1 MTDVQRFRQS
11 GYDNSLVPSTNDL
24 DAHYMFYK
32 DHAVVV
38 SLLREVIL
46 DRDSQIEMLGVQ
58 NNRLLNIIDR
68 MLEEQR
74 S

>member
-11 GYDNSLVPSTNDL
+11 GYDNSLVPSTNEG

-38 SLLREVIL
+38 SLLRE
-46 DRDSQIEMLGVQ
+46 QITKAEQQLEAANLV
-58 NNRLLNIIDR
+58 NTRLFDALR
-68 MLEEQR
+68 QSLKVE
-74 S
+74 